1 MHLLQV
7 RLKAQEK
14 KVDHLERAKRL
25 EEIPLLK
32 LQFEEFKEESKVLWD
47 EQEKERIQKEKEQRE
62 VDIVN
67 RDRLARMTA
76 DKDSYLESL
85 LKDRKNLFDKKQSE
99 FEAQVAEER
108 SMRLQRR
115 KEERMED
122 RRREWQGCLQYLSQ
136 IIFGFYFI
144 SVTSHT
150 ERGLTCE
157 FAARA
162 GGGVAAEAGR
172 GGATGARR
180 ARGEGSCG
188 EGARNGG
195 VRAQTGGT

>member
-1 MHLLQV
+1 M
-7 RLKAQEK
+7 KAQEK

-85 LKDRKNLFDKKQSE
+85 LKDRKNLLDKKQSE

-122 RRREWQGCLQYLSQ
+122 RRREWQVCL
-136 IIFGFYFI
+136 
-144 SVTSHT
+144 
-150 ERGLTCE
+150 
-157 FAARA
+157 
-162 GGGVAAEAGR
+162 
-172 GGATGARR
+172 
-180 ARGEGSCG
+180 
-188 EGARNGG
+188 
-195 VRAQTGGT
+195 

>member
-47 EQEKERIQKEKEQRE
+47 EQEKERIEKEKEQRE

-122 RRREWQGCLQYLSQ
+122 RRREWQVCLNYCLQY
-136 IIFGFYFI
+136 
-144 SVTSHT
+144 
-150 ERGLTCE
+150 
-157 FAARA
+157 
-162 GGGVAAEAGR
+162 
-172 GGATGARR
+172 
-180 ARGEGSCG
+180 
-188 EGARNGG
+188 
-195 VRAQTGGT
+195 